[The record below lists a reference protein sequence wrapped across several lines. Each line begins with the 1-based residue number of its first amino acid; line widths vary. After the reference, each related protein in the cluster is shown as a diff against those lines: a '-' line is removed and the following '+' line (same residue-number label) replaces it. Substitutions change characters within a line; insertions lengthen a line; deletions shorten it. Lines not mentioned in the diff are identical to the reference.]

1 MFDLVMLLL
10 EVHFSVRHLLHMFF
24 KKSKPVEDTLF
35 VHVKKDA
42 SNASNVE

>member
-10 EVHFSVRHLLHMFF
+10 EVHFSVRHLLLHMFF

-42 SNASNVE
+42 SNVE